1 MKYII
6 NETQFEQNRKFI
18 EENIESQEFSPQQQR
33 LIKIVNSIQD
43 GEMSLEELDTYVG
56 GFEIL
61 VKKLD
66 DMNILSYINPFNER
80 WEYYQNI
87 LFKSFIEL
95 DSSFVWKIVDA
106 YLSDVIKEG
115 DKYYVVM
122 DADDLSEMFRTSS
135 DISQEGIES
144 IILGENDWDTSYD
157 VTDDEYNDVYDNLAK
172 DKKKFVDDR
181 IKKTLSEMK
190 TLDVNSKTPSLIDEI
205 AQEQGKESEIELTNE
220 VIERLMQDD
229 NCVEYLIME
238 EMDDIRSD
246 LYTLYSGCY
255 DGVLK
260 DSWYYDIMRELVGFV
275 IDDIKRESYS
285 YQKRTYDKEGNPVM
299 KTVYREKYLATNC
312 IYDVVNEW
320 INSNQS
326 VVGYTVEYYYSYRN
340 LIEDLIYRGDREKL
354 SAPRLDDYADHRQ
367 VEKCIN
373 ENIRDYF

>member
-1 MKYII
+1 VKYII

>member
-6 NETQFEQNRKFI
+6 NETQFEQNMKFI

-229 NCVEYLIME
+229 TCVEYLIME

-255 DGVLK
+255 DGVLR

-326 VVGYTVEYYYSYRN
+326 VGGYTVEYYYSYRN
-340 LIEDLIYRGDREKL
+340 LIDDLIYRGDREKL

-373 ENIRDYF
+373 ESIRDYF

>member
-66 DMNILSYINPFNER
+66 DMNILSYIDPFNKS

-144 IILGENDWDTSYD
+144 IILGETDWGTSYD
-157 VTDDEYNDVYDNLAK
+157 VTDDEYNDVYDNLDK

-238 EMDDIRSD
+238 EMGDIRSD

-260 DSWYYDIMRELVGFV
+260 DSWYNDIMRELVGFV

-285 YQKRTYDKEGNPVM
+285 YQRRTYDKEGNPVM

-320 INSNQS
+320 INSHQS
-326 VVGYTVEYYYSYRN
+326 IGGYTVEYYGSYRY
-340 LIEDLIYRGDREKL
+340 LIDDLIYQGDREKL
-354 SAPRLDDYADHRQ
+354 SAPRLDDYADHRH

-373 ENIRDYF
+373 ESIRDYF

>member
-1 MKYII
+1 VKYII
-6 NETQFEQNRKFI
+6 NETQFEQNMKFI

-229 NCVEYLIME
+229 TCVEYLIME

-255 DGVLK
+255 DGVLR

-326 VVGYTVEYYYSYRN
+326 VGGYTVEYYYSYRN
-340 LIEDLIYRGDREKL
+340 LIDDLIYRGDREKL

-373 ENIRDYF
+373 ESIRDYF

>member
-1 MKYII
+1 M
-6 NETQFEQNRKFI
+6 KFI

-229 NCVEYLIME
+229 TCVEYLIME

-255 DGVLK
+255 DGVLR

-326 VVGYTVEYYYSYRN
+326 VGGYTVEYYYSYRN
-340 LIEDLIYRGDREKL
+340 LIDDLIYRGDREKL

-373 ENIRDYF
+373 ESIRDYF